1 MPPRP
6 MRWPCS
12 AACGEPVNLSL
23 RRLLGI
29 QTAFAGHRS
38 WACLFF
44 ISCFISTAWAGSLE
58 IYLNALKNDQVSP
71 ILGLQLRYFDLN
83 TRDEKGTPP
92 LVIAIANDS
101 LNVAEYLIQQRG
113 LDLDATN
120 ANGENALMMA
130 ALKGQ
135 LSTAQALLKRGAQVN
150 KPGWTPL
157 HYAASSPAPESEK
170 MARLLLDNY
179 AYIDAASPNQTTP
192 LMMAARYGSGTVV
205 ELLLKEGAD
214 PALKNDKGMSAVDFA
229 RSVGRDNVIALIT
242 AHLVQT
248 HSQASTSPQQANG
261 PQPPLANGA
270 EAAVDPAGSTESLP
284 IAVPAVQAFSLDG
297 AVLPSPVDGQLAAPE
312 VEAPLVGPLPAVE
325 SQPPEQTPAVPEKAV
340 PDEMPE
346 PADPV
351 PEPVLPLATDS
362 W

>member
-1 MPPRP
+1 MD
-6 MRWPCS
+6 
-12 AACGEPVNLSL
+12 V
-23 RRLLGI
+23 
-29 QTAFAGHRS
+29 
-38 WACLFF
+38 
-44 ISCFISTAWAGSLE
+44 
-58 IYLNALKNDQVSP
+58 YLNSLKNDQVSP

-101 LNVAEYLIQQRG
+101 LKVADYLIQQRG

-170 MARLLLDNY
+170 MARLLLENY

-192 LMMAARYGSGTVV
+192 LMMAARYGSGQVV

-229 RSVGRDNVIALIT
+229 RSVGRQDVVELISKHLAQT
-242 AHLVQT
+242 AR
-248 HSQASTSPQQANG
+248 SQASTSPQPVSG
-261 PQPPLANGA
+261 TQPPLADGA
-270 EAAVDPAGSTESLP
+270 EAAVEPAVELEHSTESLP
-284 IAVPAVQAFSLDG
+284 IAAPAVQAFSLDG
-297 AVLPSPVDGQLAAPE
+297 ATLPSAVDGQLAAPE
-312 VEAPLVGPLPAVE
+312 LEAPVVSPLPAVE
-325 SQPPEQTPAVPEKAV
+325 TPPLEQTPAVPEKAV
-340 PDEMPE
+340 SEEMLEPE
-346 PADPV
+346 NSV
-351 PEPVLPLATDS
+351 PGPVLPHTSDS